1 MDFEI
6 CLPSEEVDKCRIFA
20 QDSAK
25 TQRENR
31 SGGTKKRSY
40 GEIFG
45 DTFRGKIGECASKRF
60 LEQDPLNVPGI
71 KLDFDI
77 YPRGKWDEYDFLVYR
92 KRFSIKSIK
101 HFSSWLLLESKDI
114 ERGDVYDYYVL
125 ATVSRNEDGSR
136 ILGFA
141 SKEEVLVGPN
151 TLKLK
156 KGDLIPGTGTVLDA
170 DNHSLHKSHLKNS
183 EEDWIQLIEN
193 LKKEL

>member
-1 MDFEI
+1 MDFLISLLPEEI
-6 CLPSEEVDKCRIFA
+6 NRCRAFA
-20 QDSAK
+20 QESAK
-25 TQRENR
+25 TQRGHR
-31 SGGTKKRSY
+31 SGGTKERGY

-60 LEQDPLNVPGI
+60 LEQEPLNVPGI
-71 KLDFDI
+71 ELDFKV
-77 YPRGKWDEYDFLVYR
+77 YPRGKWDEYDFLVYG

-101 HFSSWLLLESKDI
+101 HFSSWLLLESKNI

-125 ATVSRNEDGSR
+125 AAVSRNEDGSR

-141 SKEEVLVGPN
+141 SKEDILEGPN
-151 TLKLK
+151 TVKLK
-156 KGDLIPGTGTVLDA
+156 KGDLIPGTRTALDA

-183 EEDWIQLIEN
+183 EEGWIQLIEN